1 VKQLILLGLD
11 VGEKRI
17 GIAVSDPLGTTAQ
30 PLETIERDEHAVAR
44 IERIIRDTGAQ
55 CLIVGLPLLMDGS
68 EGAQARLVREFADV
82 LADRLETPIE
92 FVDERLTTRE
102 AQEVLSGSRMK
113 NSQKKEASDRIAA
126 ALILRSYM
134 DRMPEEPQ

>member
-1 VKQLILLGLD
+1 MILLGLD
-11 VGEKRI
+11 VGEKRV

-30 PLETIERDEHAVAR
+30 PLETIERDEHTVPR
-44 IERIIRDTGAQ
+44 IERIVRDTGAQ
-55 CLIVGLPLLMDGS
+55 RLIVGLPLLMDGS
-68 EGAQARLVREFADV
+68 EGEQARLVREFAGV
-82 LADRLETPIE
+82 LADRIEAPVE

-102 AQEVLSGSRMK
+102 AREVLSGSRMK

-134 DRMPEEPQ
+134 DRMPEENQ